1 MTVMF
6 EMSMYN
12 VTELD
17 GQVEVCLL
25 SDRDNEIPVS
35 VTVQPEETGS
45 AEGKVIKQKSDFY
58 HSSSDSCFIEPADF
72 SLAPSTV
79 TFAPGQLRACY
90 NQSIVN
96 DDDPERTESFI
107 VRIVDNPNIIPGD
120 PQATQINIID
130 DDGSKLFCGS
140 ITSL

>member
-17 GQVEVCLL
+17 EQVEVCLL

-45 AEGKVIKQKSDFY
+45 AEGKVINQKSDF
-58 HSSSDSCFIEPADF
+58 HHDFCFTD
-72 SLAPSTV
+72 
-79 TFAPGQLRACY
+79 
-90 NQSIVN
+90 
-96 DDDPERTESFI
+96 RT
-107 VRIVDNPNIIPGD
+107 
-120 PQATQINIID
+120 
-130 DDGSKLFCGS
+130 C
-140 ITSL
+140 